1 MLSKD
6 IKWIVST
13 FIDSS
18 YGDVESDVSLKDFSY
33 WKIGGNITAIFYP
46 NSIESLVFLRK
57 NLSRLKINHL
67 LVGKTSNILFTSSDI
82 NGVFVCLSRFLT
94 DCYIDNEAV
103 NVWGGASVPWL
114 AYKVGCNGLS
124 GIEHIVGVPGTIGG
138 LVYMNGG
145 SLRKAIGTN
154 VESVTVIDSLGNIKN
169 LNNIDCKFSYRQS
182 TFQERDDW
190 IVYVNLKLGMNDSK
204 LVKTE
209 MLNILRTRRKKFPLR
224 LPSCGSVFKSNA
236 IAYEKVGPPGL
247 IIEKLGLKGKFIGGA
262 RIAPE
267 HGNFIVNHS
276 GDASSSD
283 VAKLIAEIQQQS
295 NRVFGVDLETEAKY
309 LDRNCKLHCL
319 SDYIN
324 ANGVNI

>member
-1 MLSKD
+1 VLSKD
-6 IKWIVST
+6 VEWLVNT
-13 FIDSS
+13 FTDSS
-18 YGDVESDVSLKDFSY
+18 YGDVESHVSLKSFSY
-33 WKIGGNITAIFYP
+33 WKIGGSITAIFYP

-57 NLSRLKINHL
+57 NLSNLMINHL

-94 DCYIDNEAV
+94 DSLITNETV

-114 AYKVGCNGLS
+114 AYKVGCYGLS

-145 SLRKAIGTN
+145 SLRQAIGDN
-154 VESVTVIDSLGNIKN
+154 IESVTVIDSCGNIKN
-169 LNNIDCKFSYRQS
+169 INNIDCKFSYRQS

-190 IVYVNLKLGMNDSK
+190 IVSINLKLEMNEPK
-204 LVKTE
+204 LVKSE
-209 MLNILRTRRKKFPLR
+209 MLNILRTRRKKFPLK

-247 IIEKLGLKGKFIGGA
+247 IIEKLGLKGKSIGGA
-262 RIAPE
+262 RISPE
-267 HGNFIVNHS
+267 HGNFIVNCS

-283 VAKLIAEIQQQS
+283 VAELIAEIQEQS
-295 NRVFGVDLETEAKY
+295 RRVFGLDLETEVKY

-324 ANGVNI
+324 ANGVSI